1 MSKSVSF
8 RVELDFA
15 DEIKSD
21 EELQQIAQNIARAI
35 VAETNGQGIAPQ
47 EGETYL
53 EIVRVTPW
61 YTNETVIEHVY

>member
-1 MSKSVSF
+1 MSKSELF
-8 RVELDFA
+8 RIELTFA

-47 EGETYL
+47 KGETYL